1 MANGAVPLRL
11 RLNAGLGHAVAGAG
25 KQMIRKTD
33 RYLKRRTK
41 VWERGYASSEKVAEY
56 VRRETWWLL
65 FVVPVYSRDTVIDKP
80 R

>member
-1 MANGAVPLRL
+1 
-11 RLNAGLGHAVAGAG
+11 
-25 KQMIRKTD
+25 MIRKTD
-33 RYLKRRTK
+33 KYLKRRAK
-41 VWERGYASSEKVAEY
+41 VWERGYANSEKVAEY

>member
-1 MANGAVPLRL
+1 
-11 RLNAGLGHAVAGAG
+11 
-25 KQMIRKTD
+25 MIRKTD
-33 RYLKRRTK
+33 CYLKRRTK
-41 VWERGYASSEKVAEY
+41 VWERGYASSEKATEY